1 MLRIDTI
8 KFFFFH
14 SSILFTQI
22 SSNRLYNSQIN
33 NPVITFIRRAIT
45 IFYICFVLIQMLFRS
60 EVKTKQSLVKDI
72 FFIKR
77 VRILISIKQIII

>member
-1 MLRIDTI
+1 
-8 KFFFFH
+8 
-14 SSILFTQI
+14 
-22 SSNRLYNSQIN
+22 
-33 NPVITFIRRAIT
+33 
-45 IFYICFVLIQMLFRS
+45 MLFRS